1 MATVDLTPYPTD
13 GLLDRLGIGK
23 REVAFHSVSSFD
35 IDMFEDKFWGDAI
48 LGQYPAAKTNGTSA
62 AVTFTEHNQNAY
74 LDLVSGTADNG
85 YAGQGMGLQFTG
97 DRGLLAEFI
106 MRTPAAVTTL
116 KFECGLSDADDDAGA
131 VNQKAATTTATAADF
146 GVFVVDTD
154 DDANIA
160 FVSANGGTVSTTQDI
175 MAVAANTT
183 YRFAVRV
190 TNNDVVGYIN
200 GTVVATHGSGIEGG
214 SKLTPWAFCQA
225 RAGSASRTMQLHK
238 WRVQQPAY

>member
-74 LDLVSGTADNG
+74 LDLVSGTTQHG

-97 DRGLLAEFI
+97 DRGVLAEFI
-106 MRTPAAVTTL
+106 MRTPSSVADL

-146 GVFVVDTD
+146 GVFVVDTT

-214 SKLTPWAFCQA
+214 SKLTPWTFCQA
-225 RAGSASRTMQLHK
+225 RAADNSRTMQLHK